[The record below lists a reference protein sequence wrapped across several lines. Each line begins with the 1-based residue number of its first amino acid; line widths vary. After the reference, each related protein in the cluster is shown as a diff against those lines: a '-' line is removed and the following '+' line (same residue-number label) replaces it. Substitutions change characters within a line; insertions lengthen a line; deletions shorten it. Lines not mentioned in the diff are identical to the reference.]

1 MTQPE
6 LEVLRAQSETVPQ
19 HSEQKELFSVEES
32 NKTISSQKDTLL
44 AEKTALK
51 NELARWQARVN
62 HLLEVCDKMDPEEF
76 RELQTLKEEHLAKIA
91 NLSDSVKQMGEER
104 NEQKYK
110 MKLLEEEVILL
121 QSESEKFQARH
132 RIVLK
137 EFNDNVS
144 EKEEEKKSVQ
154 PQGASCQSQSQNLPP
169 LVPLRNRQKPPLVPL
184 RKRPKLNAEKCL
196 K

>member
-1 MTQPE
+1 MAQPE

-110 MKLLEEEVILL
+110 MKLLEEEVILQ
-121 QSESEKFQARH
+121 QSETRRF
-132 RIVLK
+132 
-137 EFNDNVS
+137 
-144 EKEEEKKSVQ
+144 
-154 PQGASCQSQSQNLPP
+154 
-169 LVPLRNRQKPPLVPL
+169 
-184 RKRPKLNAEKCL
+184 KRDTG
-196 K
+196 